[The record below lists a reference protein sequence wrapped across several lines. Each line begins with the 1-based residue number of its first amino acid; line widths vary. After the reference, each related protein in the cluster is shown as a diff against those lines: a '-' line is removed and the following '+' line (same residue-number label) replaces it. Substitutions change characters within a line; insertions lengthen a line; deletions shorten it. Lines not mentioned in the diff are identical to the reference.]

1 MEPKVFIIE
10 NLKKLVNEFLSIR
23 VRYEFEEDFN
33 NHIVEI
39 VPDTILDSERFNK
52 AGVKFIDDFYTN
64 FPDHNIMFIS
74 DKELLGV
81 KKCCFTASGI
91 FFTKDHKNPDWSNDL
106 NNVKYSFPAMNDE
119 SVNSGN
125 NYNYALAA

>member
-33 NHIVEI
+33 NHIIEI

-64 FPDHNIMFIS
+64 FPDHNIMVARDTPKAPI
-74 DKELLGV
+74 
-81 KKCCFTASGI
+81 
-91 FFTKDHKNPDWSNDL
+91 
-106 NNVKYSFPAMNDE
+106 
-119 SVNSGN
+119 
-125 NYNYALAA
+125 

>member
-1 MEPKVFIIE
+1 MIVSNDDVIIISFAQI
-10 NLKKLVNEFLSIR
+10 LQMRFGCSR
-23 VRYEFEEDFN
+23 RHQHY
-33 NHIVEI
+33 HIFAVI
-39 VPDTILDSERFNK
+39 STAKQVQVTANTPAVDYNAIS
-52 AGVKFIDDFYTN
+52 G
-64 FPDHNIMFIS
+64 MFIS

-81 KKCCFTASGI
+81 KNCCFTASGI